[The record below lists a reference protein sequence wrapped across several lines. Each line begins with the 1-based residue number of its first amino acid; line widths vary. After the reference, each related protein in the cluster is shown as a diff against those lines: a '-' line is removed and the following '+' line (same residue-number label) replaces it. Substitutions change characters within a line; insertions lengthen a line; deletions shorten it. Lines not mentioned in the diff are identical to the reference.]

1 MPLEID
7 VCGRVQ
13 HEFKAIG
20 HDGRMYAGFGRLL
33 MGSALPC
40 LLALLA
46 GPLVAGMAPAS
57 SVASAASSA
66 TVRAALVAKKT
77 PEFLSLEQAVAQVQ
91 AQTHGK
97 VLRAGQRQFGDMI
110 EYRIKVL
117 TPDGHV
123 RVVPVRTRKPPGS
136 KKSSKEIH

>member
-1 MPLEID
+1 MNTQ
-7 VCGRVQ
+7 VQ
-13 HEFKAIG
+13 HEFKASR
-20 HDGRMYAGFGRLL
+20 HDGHMYARFGRLL
-33 MGSALPC
+33 MGGALPC
-40 LLALLA
+40 LLVMLA
-46 GPLVAGMAPAS
+46 GPLVAGVAPAS

-66 TVRAALVAKKT
+66 TVSAVSVANKA
-77 PEFLSLEQAVAQVQ
+77 PVFLTLEQAVAQVQ
-91 AQTHGK
+91 VQTHGK

-123 RVVPVRTRKPPGS
+123 RVVPVRTRKPPAS